1 MKRRD
6 AIRAGAAVAGLAA
19 LGGCTEYHL
28 QEAGRE
34 PPPVESIREEEFD
47 LPVSQ
52 RLALAEEGIERAAGA
67 EIRDPDE
74 FAARLEAQDIH
85 VEKLEGTVV
94 KGTALLELEYVVEE
108 TLEEGLMHH
117 LGVVAGGYAALIE
130 AGDERK
136 KLDVHLLA
144 TDGEEFG
151 EYEIRR
157 HWAERYNEDE
167 YTARKYADE
176 IAVTVAST

>member
-19 LGGCTEYHL
+19 LAGCTEYRL

-34 PPPVESIREEEFD
+34 PPPFEPISEEEFD
-47 LPVSQ
+47 LPVTQ
-52 RLALAEEGIERAAGA
+52 RLAIAEEGIERTAAA
-67 EIRDPDE
+67 EIHDSDE
-74 FAARLEAQDIH
+74 FAAHLEEREIH
-85 VEKLEGTVV
+85 VEKLEETVA
-94 KGTALLELEYVVEE
+94 KGTKLLELEYVVEE
-108 TLEEGLMHH
+108 TVEEGLMHH

-130 AGDERK
+130 AGHEST
-136 KLDVHLLA
+136 KLEAHLLDP
-144 TDGEEFG
+144 DGEEYG
-151 EYEIRR
+151 EYEIRLR
-157 HWAERYNEDE
+157 WAEKYNEGE